1 MSYGKPLKERT
12 NKPSSLNFKSPG
24 EIKVKAL
31 PGSVNVKQAKSQIT
45 LSKYRYSASVVPV

>member
-1 MSYGKPLKERT
+1 MSHGDSYRKSLKERT
-12 NKPSSLNFKSPG
+12 NKPSSLNHSYGNFKSPG

-45 LSKYRYSASVVPV
+45 FSK

>member
-1 MSYGKPLKERT
+1 MSYDKPSKERT

-45 LSKYRYSASVVPV
+45 LSKYRCSGSVLPV